1 MKKNIGIAYGGY
13 SSEYEISIKSGEFI
27 FEILNKN
34 PEWNIFKVLISKEK
48 TSVLLSSDKIEE
60 INQEDFSFKFDNNKV
75 KFDAIYNIIHG
86 SPGETGE
93 FSSLLEKIGIPHT
106 SCSSKICKLTFDKH
120 EYVKFIN
127 SFNLKTAKQFFIK
140 KGEEYN
146 VDNIIEK
153 TGIPCFVKPNKSGS
167 SFGISKVTNKDLLN
181 EKIDYAFEEGDEVLI
196 ESFLDGKEVSVG
208 VINIDGQRTIL
219 PITEIRSKNE
229 FFDYDA
235 KYNGESDEITPG
247 ELTTNELDDIHKMIN
262 TIYDNINLSG
272 ITRSEIILVGGIPHL
287 LETNTI
293 PGFTKQSIVP
303 QQIKAAGLSIN
314 KIIESQIKS
323 LL

>member
-1 MKKNIGIAYGGY
+1 MNKNIGIAYGGY
-13 SSEYEISIKSGEFI
+13 SSEYDISIKSGEFI

-34 PEWNIFKVLISKEK
+34 PNWNVYRILISKEK
-48 TSVLLSSDKIEE
+48 ISVILPDDKIEE
-60 INQEDFSFKFDNNKV
+60 INQDDFSFIYDKNKIE
-75 KFDAIYNIIHG
+75 FDAIYNIIHG

-93 FSSLLEKIGIPHT
+93 FSSILEKIGIPHT

-127 SFNLKTAKQFFIK
+127 SLYLKTAKQFFIR
-140 KGEEYN
+140 KGEQYN
-146 VDNIIEK
+146 IDDIISK

-167 SFGISKVTNKDLLN
+167 SFGISKVTNKDFLN
-181 EKIDYAFEEGDEVLI
+181 EKIDYAFLEGDEVLV

-208 VINIDGQRTIL
+208 VINIDSKRTIL
-219 PITEIRSKNE
+219 PVTEIRSKNE
-229 FFDYDA
+229 FFDFDA

-247 ELTTNELDDIHKMIN
+247 DLTSNELNDIHKMIN
-262 TIYDNINLSG
+262 TIYDNINLTG
-272 ITRSEIILVGGIPHL
+272 ITRSEIILVNGIPYI

-314 KIIESQIKS
+314 DIIESQIKS

>member
-1 MKKNIGIAYGGY
+1 MNKNIGIAYGGY
-13 SSEYEISIKSGEFI
+13 SSEYDISIKSGEFI

-34 PEWNIFKVLISKEK
+34 PNWNVYRILISKEK
-48 TSVLLSSDKIEE
+48 ISVILPDDKIEE
-60 INQEDFSFKFDNNKV
+60 INQDDFSFIYDKNKIE
-75 KFDAIYNIIHG
+75 FDAIYNIIHG

-93 FSSLLEKIGIPHT
+93 FSSILEKIGIPHT

-127 SFNLKTAKQFFIK
+127 SLYLKTAKQFFIR
-140 KGEEYN
+140 KGEQYN
-146 VDNIIEK
+146 IDDIISK

-167 SFGISKVTNKDLLN
+167 SFGISKVTNKDFLN
-181 EKIDYAFEEGDEVLI
+181 EKIDYAFLEGDEVLV
-196 ESFLDGKEVSVG
+196 ESFLNGKEVSVG
-208 VINIDGQRTIL
+208 VINIDGKRTIL
-219 PITEIRSKNE
+219 PVTEIRSKNE
-229 FFDYDA
+229 FFDFDA

-247 ELTTNELDDIHKMIN
+247 DLTSNELNDIHKMIN
-262 TIYDNINLSG
+262 TIYDNINLTG
-272 ITRSEIILVGGIPHL
+272 ITRSEIILVNGIPYI

-314 KIIESQIKS
+314 DIIESQIKS

>member
-1 MKKNIGIAYGGY
+1 MNKNIGIAYGGY
-13 SSEYEISIKSGEFI
+13 SSEYDISIKSGEFI

-34 PEWNIFKVLISKEK
+34 PNWNVYRILISKEK
-48 TSVLLSSDKIEE
+48 ISVILPDDKIEE
-60 INQEDFSFKFDNNKV
+60 INQDDFSFIYDKNKIE
-75 KFDAIYNIIHG
+75 FDAIYNIIHG

-93 FSSLLEKIGIPHT
+93 FSSILEKIGIPHT
-106 SCSSKICKLTFDKH
+106 SCSSEICKLTFDKH

-127 SFNLKTAKQFFIK
+127 SLYLKTAKQFFIR
-140 KGEEYN
+140 KGEQYN
-146 VDNIIEK
+146 IDDIISK

-167 SFGISKVTNKDLLN
+167 SFGISKVTNKDFLN
-181 EKIDYAFEEGDEVLI
+181 EKIDYAFLEGDEVLV

-208 VINIDGQRTIL
+208 VINIDGKRTIL
-219 PITEIRSKNE
+219 PVTEIRSKNE
-229 FFDYDA
+229 FFDFDA

-247 ELTTNELDDIHKMIN
+247 DLTSNELNDIHKMIN
-262 TIYDNINLSG
+262 TIYDNINLTG
-272 ITRSEIILVGGIPHL
+272 ITRSEIILVNGIPYI

-314 KIIESQIKS
+314 DIIESQIKS

>member
-1 MKKNIGIAYGGY
+1 MNKNIGIAYGGY
-13 SSEYEISIKSGEFI
+13 SSEYDISIKSGEFI

-34 PEWNIFKVLISKEK
+34 HNWNVYRILISKEK
-48 TSVLLSSDKIEE
+48 ISVILPDDKIEE
-60 INQEDFSFKFDNNKV
+60 INQDDFSFIYDKNKIE
-75 KFDAIYNIIHG
+75 FDAIYNIIHG

-93 FSSLLEKIGIPHT
+93 FSSILEKIGIPHT

-127 SFNLKTAKQFFIK
+127 SLYLKTAKQFFIR
-140 KGEEYN
+140 KGEQYN
-146 VDNIIEK
+146 IDDIISK

-167 SFGISKVTNKDLLN
+167 SFGISKVTNKDFLN
-181 EKIDYAFEEGDEVLI
+181 EKIDYAFLEGDEVLV
-196 ESFLDGKEVSVG
+196 ESFLNGKEVSVG
-208 VINIDGQRTIL
+208 VINIDGKRTIL
-219 PITEIRSKNE
+219 PVTEIRSKNE
-229 FFDYDA
+229 FFDFDA

-247 ELTTNELDDIHKMIN
+247 DLTSNELNDIHKMIN
-262 TIYDNINLSG
+262 TIYDNINLTG
-272 ITRSEIILVGGIPHL
+272 ITRSEIILVNGIPYI

-314 KIIESQIKS
+314 DIIESQIKS

>member
-1 MKKNIGIAYGGY
+1 MKKNIGIVYGGY
-13 SSEYEISIKSGEFI
+13 SSEYKISIKSGEFI
-27 FEILNKN
+27 FKILNNN
-34 PEWNIFKVLISKEK
+34 PDWNVYK
-48 TSVLLSSDKIEE
+48 VLLSKNSTSVILLGDTMEE
-60 INQEDFSFKFDNNKV
+60 VNHDDFSFKHGDNRV
-75 KFDAIYNIIHG
+75 TFDAIYNIIHG

-93 FSSLLEKIGIPHT
+93 FSSLLEKIGIPQT
-106 SCSSKICKLTFDKH
+106 SCSSDICKLTFDKH

-127 SFNLKTAKQFFIK
+127 SLNLKTAKQFFIK

-146 VDNIIEK
+146 VSDIVEK
-153 TGIPCFVKPNKSGS
+153 VGIPCFVKPNKSGS
-167 SFGISKVTNKDLLN
+167 SFGISKVKNKDLLN
-181 EKIDYAFEEGDEVLI
+181 DKINYAFQEGDEVLV

-229 FFDYDA
+229 FFDFDA

-247 ELTTNELDDIHKMIN
+247 EVKARELDDIHKMVN
-262 TIYDNINLSG
+262 TIYDNINLTG
-272 ITRSEIILVGGIPHL
+272 ITRSEIILVNGIPHL

-293 PGFTKQSIVP
+293 PGFTEQSIVP

-314 KIIESQIKS
+314 KVIESQIKS

>member
-1 MKKNIGIAYGGY
+1 MNKNIGIAYGGY
-13 SSEYEISIKSGEFI
+13 SSEYDISIKSGEFI

-34 PEWNIFKVLISKEK
+34 PNWNVYRILISKEK
-48 TSVLLSSDKIEE
+48 ISVILPDDKIEE
-60 INQEDFSFKFDNNKV
+60 INQDDFSFIYDKNKIE
-75 KFDAIYNIIHG
+75 FDAIYNIIHG

-93 FSSLLEKIGIPHT
+93 FSSILEKIGIPHT

-127 SFNLKTAKQFFIK
+127 SLYLKTAKQFFIR
-140 KGEEYN
+140 KGEQYN
-146 VDNIIEK
+146 IDDIISK

-167 SFGISKVTNKDLLN
+167 SFGISKVTNKDFLN
-181 EKIDYAFEEGDEVLI
+181 EKIDYAFLEGDEVLV

-208 VINIDGQRTIL
+208 VINIDGKRTIL
-219 PITEIRSKNE
+219 PVTEIRSKNE
-229 FFDYDA
+229 FFDFDA

-247 ELTTNELDDIHKMIN
+247 DLTSNELNDIHKMIN
-262 TIYDNINLSG
+262 TIYDNINLTG
-272 ITRSEIILVGGIPHL
+272 ITRSEIILVNGIPYI

-314 KIIESQIKS
+314 DIIESQIKS

>member
-1 MKKNIGIAYGGY
+1 MKKNIGLAFGGY

-34 PEWNIFKVLISKEK
+34 PEWNVYKILVSKEG
-48 TSVLLSSDKIEE
+48 TSVLFSDDKMIEV
-60 INQEDFSFKFDNNKV
+60 NQDDFSFKYDNNKIE
-75 KFDAIYNIIHG
+75 FDAIYNIIHG

-93 FSSLLEKIGIPHT
+93 FSSLLEGIGIPQT

-127 SFNLKTAKQFFIK
+127 SLNIKTAKQFFIK
-140 KGEEYN
+140 KGDIYN
-146 VDNIIEK
+146 IDDIIEK
-153 TGIPCFVKPNKSGS
+153 VDIPCFVKPNKSGS
-167 SFGISKVTNKDLLN
+167 SFGISKVTNKDNLN
-181 EKIDYAFEEGDEVLI
+181 EKINYAFQEGDEVLV
-196 ESFLDGKEVSVG
+196 ESFLDGKEISVG
-208 VINIDGQRTIL
+208 VINIDGERTIL
-219 PITEIRSKNE
+219 PITEIISKNE
-229 FFDYDA
+229 FFDFDA
-235 KYNGESDEITPG
+235 KYNGQSDEITPAN
-247 ELTTNELDDIHKMIN
+247 LTTDELNDIHKMIN

-272 ITRSEIILVGGIPHL
+272 ITRSEIILVNKVPYL

-314 KIIESQIKS
+314 EIIESQIKS

>member
-13 SSEYEISIKSGEFI
+13 SSEYDISIKSGEFI

-34 PEWNIFKVLISKEK
+34 PDWNVYKVLVSKEK
-48 TSVLLSSDKIEE
+48 TSVLISGEKIEE
-60 INQEDFSFKFDNNKV
+60 INQDDFSFKYDNK
-75 KFDAIYNIIHG
+75 KIEFDAIYNIIHG

-93 FSSLLEKIGIPHT
+93 FSSLLEKIGVPQT
-106 SCSSKICKLTFDKH
+106 SCSSKICRLTFDKH

-127 SFNLKTAKQFFIK
+127 SLDLKTAKQFFIK

-146 VDNIIEK
+146 VDDIIKK

-167 SFGISKVTNKDLLN
+167 SFGISKVTNKDFLDD
-181 EKIDYAFEEGDEVLI
+181 KINYAFQEGDEVLV
-196 ESFLDGKEVSVG
+196 ESFLDGKEVSIG
-208 VINIDGQRTIL
+208 VINIDEKRTIL

-229 FFDYDA
+229 FFDFDA

-247 ELTTNELDDIHKMIN
+247 ELTTNELDKIHKMIN
-262 TIYDNINLSG
+262 IIYDNINLSG
-272 ITRSEIILVGGIPHL
+272 ITRSEVILVNGIPHL

-303 QQIKAAGLSIN
+303 QQIKAAGLSVS
-314 KIIESQIKS
+314 KIIESQIQS

>member
-13 SSEYEISIKSGEFI
+13 SSEYDISIKSGEFI

-34 PEWNIFKVLISKEK
+34 PDWNIYRILISKEK
-48 TSVLLSSDKIEE
+48 TSVLLPDDKIEE
-60 INQEDFSFKFDNNKV
+60 INQDDFSFKYDKNKIE
-75 KFDAIYNIIHG
+75 FDAIYNIIHG

-93 FSSLLEKIGIPHT
+93 FSSILEKIGIPQT
-106 SCSSKICKLTFDKH
+106 SCNSKICKLTFDKH

-127 SFNLKTAKQFFIK
+127 SLYLKTAKQFFIR

-146 VDNIIEK
+146 IDNIIAK

-167 SFGISKVTNKDLLN
+167 SFGISKVTNKDFLN
-181 EKIDYAFEEGDEVLI
+181 EKIEYAFQEGDEVLV

-229 FFDYDA
+229 FFDFDA

-247 ELTTNELDDIHKMIN
+247 EITTNELNDIHEMIN
-262 TIYDNINLSG
+262 IIYDNINLSG
-272 ITRSEIILVGGIPHL
+272 ITRSEIILVNGIPHI

-314 KIIESQIKS
+314 DIIQSQIKS

>member
-27 FEILNKN
+27 FDILNKN
-34 PEWNIFKVLISKEK
+34 PEWNIYKILVSKK
-48 TSVLLSSDKIEE
+48 NTSVILSDDKMIE
-60 INQEDFSFKFDNNKV
+60 INQDDFSFEYDKNKIE
-75 KFDAIYNIIHG
+75 FDAIYNIIHG

-93 FSSLLEKIGIPHT
+93 FSSLLERIGIPQT

-127 SFNLKTAKQFFIK
+127 SLNLKTAKQFYIK
-140 KGEEYN
+140 KGEDYN
-146 VDNIIEK
+146 VDDILKK
-153 TGIPCFVKPNKSGS
+153 TGLPCFVKPNKSGS
-167 SFGISKVTNKDLLN
+167 SFGISKVTSKDFLN
-181 EKIDYAFEEGDEVLI
+181 EKINYAFQEGDEVLV
-196 ESFLDGKEVSVG
+196 ESFLDGKEISVG
-208 VINIDGQRTIL
+208 VINIDGERTIL
-219 PITEIRSKNE
+219 PITEIISKNE
-229 FFDYDA
+229 FFDFDA
-235 KYNGESDEITPG
+235 KYNGQSDEITPAN
-247 ELTTNELDDIHKMIN
+247 LTTDELNDIHKMIN

-272 ITRSEIILVGGIPHL
+272 ITRSEIILVNKVPYL

-314 KIIESQIKS
+314 EIIESQIKS